1 MPLTFAKSVFT
12 FILEHEK
19 NKRSTHLCH
28 THVLHH
34 SYHSIVRYNWARK
47 KCRFN
52 TCLFC
57 LQFNIK
63 ERSTYWEHQ
72 SASFGFQN
80 ICFFWFFCFFT
91 LNTTIELMRLF
102 AASVLNLLL
111 ITSAQTNKHQ
121 LKPERKILNN
131 SLFYKLKIAANEF
144 ICCFLHAER
153 IAHWCQICE
162 QIKQWRRRYEF
173 ICSSSNETGQA
184 KKQQKK
190 TLL

>member
-80 ICFFWFFCFFT
+80 ICIFWFFCFFT
-91 LNTTIELMRLF
+91 LNANTQL
-102 AASVLNLLL
+102 LNSSGSLLL
-111 ITSAQTNKHQ
+111 CWTCCWLHQ
-121 LKPERKILNN
+121 RKQININSSLREKYRKILNN

-144 ICCFLHAER
+144 ICYFLHAER

-162 QIKQWRRRYEF
+162 QIKQ
-173 ICSSSNETGQA
+173 
-184 KKQQKK
+184 
-190 TLL
+190 

>member
-1 MPLTFAKSVFT
+1 MRKINEFAH
-12 FILEHEK
+12 IRL
-19 NKRSTHLCH
+19 STHLCH

-47 KCRFN
+47 KCRFT

-91 LNTTIELMRLF
+91 LNANTQL
-102 AASVLNLLL
+102 LNSCGSLLL
-111 ITSAQTNKHQ
+111 LCWTCCWLHQ
-121 LKPERKILNN
+121 RKQININSSLREKYRKILNN

-153 IAHWCQICE
+153 IEHWCQICE

-190 TLL
+190 LFYKQ